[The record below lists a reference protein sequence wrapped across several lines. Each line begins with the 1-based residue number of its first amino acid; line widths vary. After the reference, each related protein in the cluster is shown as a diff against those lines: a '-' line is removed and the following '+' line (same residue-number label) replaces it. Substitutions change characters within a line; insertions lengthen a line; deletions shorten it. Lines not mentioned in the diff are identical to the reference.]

1 MPVRQLGLISQK
13 MSNTVFKSKTNTSL
27 KKMQIPFKSLKPDLK
42 KSKTNYMTLSVI
54 IAMS

>member
-27 KKMQIPFKSLKPDLK
+27 KKMQIPFKSLKPTLK
-42 KSKTNYMTLSVI
+42 IKSMTLSVI